1 MELLRLMQNEAKQR
15 MYESKSNIA
24 INLKVLRE
32 QLSKDGYD
40 TLTPKKDIS

>member
-1 MELLRLMQNEAKQR
+1 MELLRLMRNETKQR
-15 MYESKSNIA
+15 IYESKSNIA

-40 TLTPKKDIS
+40 TLTPKKNIS

>member
-1 MELLRLMQNEAKQR
+1 MWKETKQR

-40 TLTPKKDIS
+40 TLTPKKNIS